1 MQSFQQSR
9 KPTKNSK
16 KVASRKWNNALKQ
29 AGLRIPQQKRAQRQ
43 PKKQGRRRNRN
54 ATVGSLL
61 RNAPSINRFPLGNR
75 QGTGFGTRAMITISE
90 SEFISEYAVANQ
102 PNFNVGLNLPINP
115 GQATTFPWL
124 STIAKQ
130 YEKYRFKSLRFI
142 YKPEVTQFNPTSAAV
157 GKVMMN
163 CDYDASDAPPTS
175 KQQVEDTKPHA
186 DCMPYEQLVLVLNP
200 FEMHVNSDAKYVR
213 PAGLPG
219 GTDIKTYDCGNL
231 YVSNQGQTANAVNLG
246 ELHVDYIVELSIPI
260 LESTNKAPI
269 NYQVTSFQDTSA
281 ALTTNTSY
289 QPLLAAAASGTVVN
303 VNGLGVVNTAGSIVP
318 PPGNYYYSVVSSFF
332 ASGMN
337 MTQCELLFYKNGSQ
351 QGPAA
356 LMYSSAYLGEY
367 QTLNL
372 SGYITCNGTDAI
384 TLAVISLFGTGTV
397 ACSTVFN
404 LLAV

>member
-1 MQSFQQSR
+1 MQSSSR
-9 KPTKNSK
+9 KPNNQGLPTKK
-16 KVASRKWNNALKQ
+16 YRVK
-29 AGLRIPQQKRAQRQ
+29 IPKRVQRQ
-43 PKKQGRRRNRN
+43 PKKQGRNRKQTRNTRN
-54 ATVGSLL
+54 MVQRVPG
-61 RNAPSINRFPLGNR
+61 IDRFPLGNR
-75 QGTGFGTRAMITISE
+75 QGTGFGSRKMVTISDT
-90 SEFISEYAVANQ
+90 EFISEYAVANQ

-115 GQATTFPWL
+115 GQASTFPWL

-142 YKPEVTQFNPTSAAV
+142 YKPEVTQFNPTSSAV
-157 GKVMMN
+157 GKVMMS
-163 CDYDASDAPPTS
+163 CDYDASDSPPSS
-175 KQQVEDTKPHA
+175 KQQVEDTMPHA
-186 DCMPYEQLVLVLNP
+186 DCMPYEQLVLALDP
-200 FEMHVNSDAKYVR
+200 SELHKNSDAKFVR

-219 GTDIKTYDCGNL
+219 GTDIKTYDAGIL

-246 ELHVDYIVELSIPI
+246 ELHVMYTVELSVPV
-260 LESTNKAPI
+260 LESTNKAPV

-281 ALTTNTSY
+281 ALTTNISY

-318 PPGNYYYSVVSSFF
+318 PPGNYYYSVVSTFF

-384 TLAVISLFGTGTV
+384 TIAVISLFGTGTV